1 MQIRTFISSAIRK
14 TQNTVRALR
23 KNKTTTEATDIFV
36 KQEPNGVLPPKIQ
49 SYLDS
54 FSPYEQNAKEF
65 WGNLYKLSPEKFEIM
80 NTCEQFS
87 YVSKTNSDE
96 LFDALEKL
104 TPKEI
109 KKTLD
114 EITEL
119 FKQFPK
125 ELIIED
131 AEKEIYKYETKI
143 PDSFDIA
150 NLTILKANQKET
162 YEYIL
167 NHPNK
172 EAIDRLLADASYNNI
187 KGSTFQTLTPA
198 QLRQMTL
205 EGIEIQRGRKCTSA
219 MSQYVESSDT
229 FSRNSDAVK
238 ELHEYLSGSKT
249 LEDFTA
255 FRGERDTG
263 MFESIPI
270 DKKLALK
277 TRLYILRNFNKARKV
292 TVAPYTGN
300 HSKYFDK
307 KMNLL
312 KYIFNKKELSLA
324 DAMQVA
330 KFGDEG
336 FRDEIIKLIKAAK
349 IKDTRFK
356 SLTFDRQMA
365 SGWTNTSGTG
375 NTSILQNITL
385 KKGASGQYSHINNDQ
400 VEFILNNNEKILT
413 FEDVKYDPTND
424 LFIFDSTIY

>member
-14 TQNTVRALR
+14 TQNTVRTLR
-23 KNKTTTEATDIFV
+23 KNSTSVASDIFV
-36 KQEPNGVLPPKIQ
+36 KQEPDGVLPQKIQ

-54 FSPYEQNAKEF
+54 FSRYQQDAKEF

-109 KKTLD
+109 KITLD
-114 EITEL
+114 EITKL
-119 FKQFPK
+119 FKQLPK
-125 ELIIED
+125 KLIIED
-131 AEKEIYKYETKI
+131 AEKEIYRYETKI

-172 EAIDRLLADASYNNI
+172 EAIDRLLDDANYNNI

-198 QLRQMTL
+198 QIRQMTL
-205 EGIEIQRGRKCTSA
+205 EGLEIQREKKCTSA
-219 MSQYVESSDT
+219 ISQYVDSSDT
-229 FSRNSDAVK
+229 FSRNTDAVK

-263 MFESIPI
+263 MFESIPV

-277 TRLYILRNFNKARKV
+277 TKLYILRHFNKARKV

-300 HSKYFDK
+300 YSKYFDK
-307 KMNLL
+307 KMSLL

-336 FRDEIIKLIKAAK
+336 FRAEIIKHIKAAK
-349 IKDTRFK
+349 IKDNRFK

-375 NTSILQNITL
+375 NTSILQNITV
-385 KKGASGQYSHINNDQ
+385 KRGASGQYSYVSNDQ

-413 FEDVKYDPTND
+413 FEDVKYDLTKD
-424 LFIFDSTIY
+424 LFIFDSTIS